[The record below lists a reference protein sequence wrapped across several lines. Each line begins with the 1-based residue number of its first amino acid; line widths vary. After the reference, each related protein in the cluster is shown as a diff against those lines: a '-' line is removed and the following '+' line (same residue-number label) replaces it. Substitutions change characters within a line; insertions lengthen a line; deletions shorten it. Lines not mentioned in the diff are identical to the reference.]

1 MRRGIK
7 SVRPT
12 VICYIEQHSEVEPH
26 FGFVVSKA
34 VGNAPVRNL
43 IRRRLRAIV
52 QERLGEIHADVVIRP
67 LPAAASASWESLRR
81 DVLSGLGL
89 PVERP

>member
-1 MRRGIK
+1 
-7 SVRPT
+7 VRST

-34 VGNAPVRNL
+34 VGSAPVRNL

-52 QERLGEIHADVVIRP
+52 QERIGEIQADVVIRA
-67 LPAAASASWESLRR
+67 LPTAADASWETLRL

-89 PVERP
+89 SLERP